1 MELLDHRR
9 QSHLQARKR
18 SALSPTVGVAVRG
31 DVGFQLTDR
40 TLSDATS
47 ASATMNGC
55 FGVARRRR
63 VDSRHR
69 GHPSQCGPEP
79 VIYLDRFDFQLAV
92 IGIAVSMPKEW
103 ANGSAM
109 PFVQSI
115 GALARAVSSLA
126 GVRPAAD
133 ACDSPA
139 DKRGG

>member
-1 MELLDHRR
+1 MAFVGR
-9 QSHLQARKR
+9 LQNHDPCR
-18 SALSPTVGVAVRG
+18 SCYPSYGAPTLTPVGLSPTGR
-31 DVGFQLTDR
+31 
-40 TLSDATS
+40 
-47 ASATMNGC
+47 ASLRWTHNGG

-109 PFVQSI
+109 PFV
-115 GALARAVSSLA
+115 
-126 GVRPAAD
+126 
-133 ACDSPA
+133 
-139 DKRGG
+139 